1 MKFLTDIAVK
11 LLYKVLNDLVLYF
24 KKLFERKKEQTE
36 RHGENTGNVDDFKN
50 ADPQRAKDE
59 FSKLP

>member
-1 MKFLTDIAVK
+1 MKLLTDIAVK
-11 LLYKVLNDLVLYF
+11 LLYKVLENLAIYF
-24 KKLFERKKEQTE
+24 RKMFERKKEQTE
-36 RHGENTGNVDDFKN
+36 RHGDNSGKTEDFKT